1 MVSISLQIWHPKI
14 NKDEIIKC
22 INLEPSRCFSIGE
35 EKTTPRGT
43 KLLGVWET
51 TYVSYSLV
59 SNEDIDIDAGI
70 ENAIGLL
77 KNSIS
82 DSSIFQQFSSMG
94 GKCSFYISLYEKTHI
109 AFEISSSLIEKLRN
123 LNIDLG
129 FEVFSNWE

>member
-43 KLLGVWET
+43 KLLGVWKT
-51 TYVSYSLV
+51 TYVSYSLI
-59 SNEDIDIDAGI
+59 SKEDIDIESGI
-70 ENAIGLL
+70 EEAITLI
-77 KNSIS
+77 K
-82 DSSIFQQFSSMG
+82 SSINDGSIFKQISSTG

-109 AFEISSSLIEKLRN
+109 AFEISSSLIERIRE

-129 FEVFSNWE
+129 FEFFSDWE

>member
-35 EKTTPRGT
+35 QKMTPRGT

-59 SNEDIDIDAGI
+59 SEEDIESGI
-70 ENAIGLL
+70 EKAIALL
-77 KNSIS
+77 KNSIN
-82 DSSIFQQFSSMG
+82 DSSIFKQISSTG

-109 AFEISSSLIEKLRN
+109 AFEISSSLIERIRE

-129 FEVFSNWE
+129 FEFFSDWE

>member
-35 EKTTPRGT
+35 EKTTPKGT
-43 KLLGVWET
+43 KLLGVWGT

-59 SNEDIDIDAGI
+59 SKEDIDIESGI
-70 ENAIGLL
+70 EKAITLI
-77 KNSIS
+77 K
-82 DSSIFQQFSSMG
+82 SSINDGSIFKQISSTG

-109 AFEISSSLIEKLRN
+109 AFEISSSLIERIRE

-129 FEVFSNWE
+129 FEFFSDWE

>member
-51 TYVSYSLV
+51 TYVSYSLI
-59 SNEDIDIDAGI
+59 SEEDIDIESGI
-70 ENAIGLL
+70 EKAITLI
-77 KNSIS
+77 KSSIN
-82 DSSIFQQFSSMG
+82 DSSIFKQISSTG

-109 AFEISSSLIEKLRN
+109 AFEISSSLIERIRE
-123 LNIDLG
+123 LNIDLS
-129 FEVFSNWE
+129 FEFFSDWE

>member
-35 EKTTPRGT
+35 QKTTPRGT

-51 TYVSYSLV
+51 TYVSYSV
-59 SNEDIDIDAGI
+59 ISEEDIDIESGI
-70 ENAIGLL
+70 EKAIALL
-77 KNSIS
+77 KNSIN
-82 DSSIFQQFSSMG
+82 DGAIFKQISSTG

-109 AFEISSSLIEKLRN
+109 AFEISSSLIERIRE

-129 FEVFSNWE
+129 FEFFSDWE